1 MRTMVVSCLS
11 MNLGILL
18 KMRDLVVIS
27 LAYTGIDVAAICFL
41 PA

>member
-1 MRTMVVSCLS
+1 VVSCLS

-27 LAYTGIDVAAICFL
+27 LTYTGIDVAAICFL